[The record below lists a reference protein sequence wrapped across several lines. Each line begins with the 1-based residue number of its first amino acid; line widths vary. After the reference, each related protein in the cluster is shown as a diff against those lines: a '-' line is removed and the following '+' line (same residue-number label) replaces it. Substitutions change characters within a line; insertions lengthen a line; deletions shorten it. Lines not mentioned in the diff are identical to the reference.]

1 MLAAVR
7 SHDQF
12 NITIYDNDDRYR
24 GLKGLRTVMFM
35 NPDDMRDH
43 GLGEFDLVD
52 IASFSKDGSRRPVYG
67 YRAVRYDVP
76 RGCAAGYMPELNVLS
91 GIADYSTASGQLVS
105 KHFVLV
111 GITPDD
117 SAAQPVATAAA
128 ASLSRAGAGCVNHC
142 PFGIFPISVGQ
153 WCYGLRLV
161 RSGLSW

>member
-111 GITPDD
+111 GITP
-117 SAAQPVATAAA
+117 
-128 ASLSRAGAGCVNHC
+128 ASWTGPAGPRGPGA
-142 PFGIFPISVGQ
+142 
-153 WCYGLRLV
+153 R
-161 RSGLSW
+161 